1 MVPHLRPAFKPDST
15 MLAAP
20 ASPIRFRRLL
30 LTGAATRY
38 PDVQFI
44 FSHAGGTLVSIA
56 QRILGDQATAE
67 GLAKPVEPNSRLHH
81 LRRFAYDTAGS
92 ANPVQL
98 QALKLIVPASQMVFG
113 TDFPLASLGGTVTGV
128 ETSGLTAEE
137 QRGVYR
143 DNALRLLPAH
153 TRARFTA

>member
-1 MVPHLRPAFKPDST
+1 
-15 MLAAP
+15 ML
-20 ASPIRFRRLL
+20 
-30 LTGAATRY
+30 G
-38 PDVQFI
+38 QFDR
-44 FSHAGGTLVSIA
+44 AG
-56 QRILGDQATAE
+56 
-67 GLAKPVEPNSRLHH
+67 P
-81 LRRFAYDTAGS
+81 

-98 QALKLIVPASQMVFG
+98 QALKLLVPASQMVFG